1 MSLSTPFIH
10 RPIGTM
16 LLTLG
21 LALAGAVS
29 FFLLPVAPLPQVDY
43 PTISVSASLPGASP
57 DTMAA
62 TVATPLERSLGA
74 IAGVTEIT
82 SRSILGSTSITL
94 QFDLNRNIDAAALDV
109 QSALSVAQRQL
120 PQEMTTPPSFR
131 KVNPAD
137 APVLL
142 LEAYNLAMAS
152 ILRAHLHVR
161 DSLRVQ
167 VAMNA
172 THLLLA
178 PLLMRGLHGG
188 GVGWDGLGLYG
199 YALAMLASRVLGLVL
214 HLRLWRL
221 RMALVPAAGDW
232 WRTPLDVLWPVL
244 RIGLPGA
251 AVEVVYRLAF
261 MVSLASAARLGV
273 AALATQAYTLQLL
286 KYVLLVSMAIGW
298 ACEIMV
304 GRLVGAGRF
313 READDLVNK
322 GVRNGLLASGSL
334 ALMAALAAPWLMQA
348 FTRDPA
354 VIHSAQV
361 LLGLSILL
369 ETGRVFNL
377 ILNGALRATG
387 DALYPAVAAMASLVL
402 VLGVGSL
409 SLSLWL
415 GLPGI
420 WLAYAADEWLRGV
433 LLLARWRW
441 LGWIGHARS
450 TRRRLRGSSAA
461 AGD

>member
-1 MSLSTPFIH
+1 MLSALHPH
-10 RPIGTM
+10 EGLR
-16 LLTLG
+16 LARETLPAYSSRFSRKDYTQHQLFAL
-21 LALAGAVS
+21 LALGAGTRVGL
-29 FFLLPVAPLPQVDY
+29 F
-43 PTISVSASLPGASP
+43 
-57 DTMAA
+57 AA
-62 TVATPLERSLGA
+62 TVVLLGA
-74 IAGVTEIT
+74 PG
-82 SRSILGSTSITL
+82 ILSL
-94 QFDLNRNIDAAALDV
+94 LKAPPEV
-109 QSALSVAQRQL
+109 L
-120 PQEMTTPPSFR
+120 PLAVPYLR
-131 KVNPAD
+131 LL